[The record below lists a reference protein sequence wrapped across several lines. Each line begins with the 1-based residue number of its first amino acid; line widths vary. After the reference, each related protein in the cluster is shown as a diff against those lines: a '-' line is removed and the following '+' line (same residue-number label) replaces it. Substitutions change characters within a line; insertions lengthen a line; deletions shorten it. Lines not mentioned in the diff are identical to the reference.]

1 MMKVMV
7 DAITSLKVGKY
18 LVKSFISITL
28 TCFRSLASVRMAEEV
43 TDDVLYLLA
52 LNHVL
57 AGIEDEVLGAL
68 NILQMDL
75 GVLEGQTRG
84 DYFLNSIFD
93 PSVKQCKG
101 HPPPGHQGGPGVPT
115 FSFDLDPPGDRRP
128 GAPAAWGRPTP
139 SALPPSTPPSTWRT
153 RSCRWW

>member
-7 DAITSLKVGKY
+7 DAIESLKVGRY

-57 AGIEDEVLGAL
+57 AGIEDEVLGA
-68 NILQMDL
+68 
-75 GVLEGQTRG
+75 
-84 DYFLNSIFD
+84 
-93 PSVKQCKG
+93 
-101 HPPPGHQGGPGVPT
+101 
-115 FSFDLDPPGDRRP
+115 
-128 GAPAAWGRPTP
+128 
-139 SALPPSTPPSTWRT
+139 
-153 RSCRWW
+153 

>member
-7 DAITSLKVGKY
+7 DAIKSLKVGRY

-57 AGIEDEVLGAL
+57 AGIEDEVLGA
-68 NILQMDL
+68 
-75 GVLEGQTRG
+75 
-84 DYFLNSIFD
+84 
-93 PSVKQCKG
+93 
-101 HPPPGHQGGPGVPT
+101 
-115 FSFDLDPPGDRRP
+115 
-128 GAPAAWGRPTP
+128 
-139 SALPPSTPPSTWRT
+139 
-153 RSCRWW
+153 

>member
-7 DAITSLKVGKY
+7 DAIKSLKVGRY

-57 AGIEDEVLGAL
+57 AGIEDEV
-68 NILQMDL
+68 
-75 GVLEGQTRG
+75 
-84 DYFLNSIFD
+84 
-93 PSVKQCKG
+93 
-101 HPPPGHQGGPGVPT
+101 QGT
-115 FSFDLDPPGDRRP
+115 
-128 GAPAAWGRPTP
+128 
-139 SALPPSTPPSTWRT
+139 
-153 RSCRWW
+153 

>member
-7 DAITSLKVGKY
+7 DAIKSLKVGKY

-57 AGIEDEVLGAL
+57 AGIEDEVLGA
-68 NILQMDL
+68 
-75 GVLEGQTRG
+75 
-84 DYFLNSIFD
+84 
-93 PSVKQCKG
+93 
-101 HPPPGHQGGPGVPT
+101 
-115 FSFDLDPPGDRRP
+115 
-128 GAPAAWGRPTP
+128 
-139 SALPPSTPPSTWRT
+139 
-153 RSCRWW
+153 